1 MSKQITV
8 AGGNLY
14 QIASQ
19 YYGDPMGWVQIAQA
33 NGLTDPQLIGIVTL
47 NIPDYNKINTG
58 IWNA

>member
-1 MSKQITV
+1 
-8 AGGNLY
+8 
-14 QIASQ
+14 
-19 YYGDPMGWVQIAQA
+19 MGWVQIAQA